1 VNADALQQPG
11 DECEGSSLSA
21 QLPHRILVWK
31 YRFHFVSRAFAKS
44 RSNRAKI
51 IDWNV
56 IHTERLDKT

>member
-21 QLPHRILVWK
+21 QLPHSSLVWK
-31 YRFHFVSRAFAKS
+31 EGLHFVSRAFTKS